1 MNNKISLIFKTMHA
15 MKHIIILL
23 VTFFCF
29 SIVQA
34 QSIKELEKTHKEIMK
49 ELKQSQG
56 LKRVEVCQDPDGT
69 YYLQLTSKGKLMG
82 RADMDGRII
91 FPAKYSMIEKC
102 RLDKELEVYKIKDLG
117 NTYGIADLNGKII
130 VPTEFSEIN
139 YYPPLSEGRTYYY
152 PPKQEETNSPFSL
165 FVPYASANAETCDS
179 IAIFHDSEP
188 PVFYAQ
194 GKLSKIYSV
203 DGHILCDSIKSDK
216 YVCIPGYFIIGAEY
230 PSSIFVG
237 TSDINVTFHSYV
249 NCKCGIISQSG
260 KIILPL
266 IANNITF
273 NAPRIY
279 GKSFSGYTGHSDTFI
294 SKYKKPRNW
303 CEYSISEGNDTKH
316 GGFIMGFQDEG
327 IPPIFYSISY
337 YEFGDKW
344 KVQKSSVSNYEI
356 YQPAMGKEAAY
367 RDKGEEYYEKKEY
380 DNVINFYATEG
391 VDKPWAKFFTAMSL
405 YNKAYSNIS
414 NMKSVI
420 LIIKK
425 HYENLTSIEK
435 YPFDIQL
442 ATEQYKTAL
451 ELFNAYIQEDSIYNF
466 YTKIY
471 LTTIP
476 QELEKIPEEV
486 ERYNKAIQTLQ
497 QRQAAELQRQ
507 QEIQQQ
513 KNAMWANILS
523 RFLKG
528 AANTLLNK
536 SNSSSSSHSTATY
549 SGGET
554 SIGTTS
560 SGSSSSNNSSK
571 IAEWENKKA
580 DALRRRGNYEDKLRK
595 EPNSSYYK
603 QMVRDM
609 NDMIK
614 LCDDQIQFLRTH

>member
-1 MNNKISLIFKTMHA
+1 MNNKISLIFKTMNT

-23 VTFFCF
+23 VTFFCL

-34 QSIKELEKTHKEIMK
+34 QSIKEIEKTHKEIMK
-49 ELKQSQG
+49 ELKQSQR
-56 LKRVEVCQDPDGT
+56 LKRVEVCQDSDGT
-69 YYLQLTSKGKLMG
+69 YYLQLISKEKLMG

-102 RLDKELEVYKIKDLG
+102 RLDKELEVYKIKGLG

-130 VPTEFSEIN
+130 VPTEFSEIS
-139 YYPPLSEGRTYYY
+139 YYPPVSEGQTYYY
-152 PPKQEETNSPFSL
+152 PPKKEETNSSFSL
-165 FVPYASANAETCDS
+165 FLPYVSADAETCDS

-188 PVFYAQ
+188 PVFFAQ
-194 GKLSKIYSV
+194 GELSKIYSV
-203 DGHILCDSIKSDK
+203 DGHILCDSIKSNK
-216 YVCIPGYFIIGAEY
+216 FIYIPGYFIIGAEY
-230 PSSIFVG
+230 PSSIFVS
-237 TSDINVTFHSYV
+237 TSDIHMTFHSVV
-249 NCKCGIISQSG
+249 NCKSGIISQSG
-260 KIILPL
+260 KTILPL

-273 NAPRIY
+273 YAPKY
-279 GKSFSGYTGHSDTFI
+279 GNSFSGYTGHSDTFI

-303 CEYSISEGNDTKH
+303 CEYSIREDNDTKH
-316 GGFIMGFQDEG
+316 GGFIMGFQNEG
-327 IPPIFYSISY
+327 IPPIFYHISY
-337 YEFGDKW
+337 NEFGDEW
-344 KVQKSSVSNYEI
+344 TVQKTSVSNYEI
-356 YQPAMGKEAAY
+356 YQPTIGKEAAY
-367 RDKGEEYYEKKEY
+367 RDRGEEYYEKKEY

-405 YNKAYSNIS
+405 YDKAYGNIS

-420 LIIKK
+420 LIIEK
-425 HYENLTSIEK
+425 HYENLTSIEE

-451 ELFNAYIQEDSIYNF
+451 ELFNAYIQEDSTYSF
-466 YTKIY
+466 YTNIY
-471 LTTIP
+471 RTTIS

-507 QEIQQQ
+507 QEIQRQ

-523 RFLKG
+523 GFLKG
-528 AANTLLNK
+528 AANALLNS

-549 SGGET
+549 SSGET
-554 SIGTTS
+554 SIGTTT

-571 IAEWENKKA
+571 IAEWENRKA
-580 DALRRRGNYEDKLRK
+580 DAIRRRSDYEDKLRK

-614 LCDDQIQFLRTH
+614 QCDDQIQFLRTH